1 MKVFAYAAVFALF
14 ASAAAAQD
22 APKFFSET
30 YPTHALDEAMA
41 LEGALKGEEAALDN
55 KTRQLISLAVAA
67 QIPCEYCIH
76 AHMRQARAAGA
87 TEAEVR
93 EAVAAAANVR
103 HWSTVLNGMDYDVE
117 AFEEELNAMV
127 PLN

>member
-1 MKVFAYAAVFALF
+1 MRVFAYAVVFAF
-14 ASAAAAQD
+14 VASAAAAQD
-22 APKFFSET
+22 VPKFYSET
-30 YPTHALDEAMA
+30 FPSHALDEAMA
-41 LEGALKGEEAALDN
+41 LEKALGSDEAALDA

-76 AHMRQARAAGA
+76 AHMRLARSAGA

-117 AFEEELNAMV
+117 AFEEELNAMA